1 MKLYIE
7 SKIYELSNNSMVTHK
22 VIEVLKEKLDENE
35 LRDFYTWL
43 QIVEQERQIDVKS
56 SIREYNLRRMF

>member
-1 MKLYIE
+1 MERHVE
-7 SKIYELSNNSMVTHK
+7 SKIFELSNNSIVTHK

-43 QIVEQERQIDVKS
+43 QIVDQEKDN
-56 SIREYNLRRMF
+56 SILRHCNTITHNIWK